1 VTKEPVSDDL
11 AAKIGVVAIGRNEGD
26 RLKRCLASALG
37 TGVRVVY
44 VDSGSSDG
52 SPEMA
57 DATGAHVIPL
67 DMHDAFTAARAR
79 NEGFRRLREL
89 APNRPYVMFVDG
101 DCEIADGW
109 LAKALEFLE
118 QRSDV
123 AAACGRLRERHPEQS
138 IYNTLC
144 DIEWDTAVG
153 ETTECGGNAVVRSTA
168 FEAAGGYRA
177 DLIAGEE
184 PELCVRLRAA
194 GWRIWRLDAEMAVHD
209 ASITRFGQ
217 WWKRSARTGYAFAQG
232 AWLHGAGPQRHRVRE
247 SRSAWFWG
255 LGLPAL
261 AVACTIAFGP
271 AGAALLAAYPL
282 QIVRLGLRGR
292 RSTREN
298 WWFAFFLVLGKFP
311 QMVGQMRFLSRRVLG
326 GTSRLIE
333 YK

>member
-1 VTKEPVSDDL
+1 MTRRSVNDDL
-11 AAKIGVVAIGRNEGD
+11 AAKIGVVAIGRNEGE
-26 RLKRCLASALG
+26 RLKRCLASALE

-44 VDSGSSDG
+44 VDA
-52 SPEMA
+52 M
-57 DATGAHVIPL
+57 GAHVILL
-67 DMHDAFTAARAR
+67 DMHAAFTAARAR

-89 APNRPYVMFVDG
+89 APNLAHVMFVDG
-101 DCEIADGW
+101 DCEIAGGW
-109 LAKALEFLE
+109 LAKAAEFLE
-118 QRSDV
+118 RRPDV

-138 IYNTLC
+138 IYNMLC
-144 DIEWDTAVG
+144 DIEWDTVVG
-153 ETTECGGNAVVRSTA
+153 ETNECGGNAVMRASA
-168 FEAAGGYRA
+168 FEGVDGFRA

-194 GWRIWRLDAEMAVHD
+194 GWRIWRLDADMAIHD
-209 ASITRFGQ
+209 ASTTRFGQ

-232 AWLHGAGPQRHRVRE
+232 AWLHGASPQRHRVRE
-247 SRSAWFWG
+247 SRSVWFWG

-261 AVACTIAFGP
+261 AIACVMALGP

-282 QIVRLGLRGR
+282 QVLRLGLRGR

-298 WWFAFFLVLGKFP
+298 WWYALFLVLGKFP
-311 QMVGQMRFLSRRVLG
+311 QMVGQMQFLGRRLLG